1 MVCLSHLYQV
11 IGLKNL
17 DETSEKFRSSKQII
31 ERHNRTLKYY
41 YRPKNGF
48 SLMKMLIIIW
58 FYLLLSL
65 NFLRPNSALDYHV
78 PVEIPEVQGCSNMPN
93 KWIELINLSYDYIRQ
108 YA

>member
-1 MVCLSHLYQV
+1 MPFHLYQV

-17 DETSEKFRSSKQII
+17 DETSKKYRSSKQII

-48 SLMKMLIIIW
+48 SSNENANNYMVL
-58 FYLLLSL
+58 FATFF
-65 NFLRPNSALDYHV
+65 NFLRPNSALNYHV
-78 PVEIPEVQGCSNMPN
+78 PVEIPEVQDCSNMPN
-93 KWIELINLSYDYIRQ
+93 KWIKLITLSYDYIKQ